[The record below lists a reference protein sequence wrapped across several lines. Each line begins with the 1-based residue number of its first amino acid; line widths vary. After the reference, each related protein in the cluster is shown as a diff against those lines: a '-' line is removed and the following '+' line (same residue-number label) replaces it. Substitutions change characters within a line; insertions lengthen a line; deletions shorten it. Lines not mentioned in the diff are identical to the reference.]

1 MGTQLN
7 FLPLESGMARANI
20 IIASMKV
27 HKVSGTRMTMPTKQ
41 NIVKKMPMI
50 PRQSWIAAMLVDPM

>member
-20 IIASMKV
+20 IIASMNV
-27 HKVSGTRMTMPTKQ
+27 HRLSGTRMTTPTKQ
-41 NIVKKMPMI
+41 KIVKT
-50 PRQSWIAAMLVDPM
+50 